1 MTIAGL
7 WDYIKRSG
15 LARPLLQNELEG
27 KHVVVDASIW

>member
-7 WDYIKRSG
+7 WDFIKRNG

-27 KHVVVDASIW
+27 KLVVVDASIW